1 MFDTILILTDRKVLD
16 KQLQGTVS
24 KLEQTE
30 GVVNN
35 VDLNSQ
41 QLKEFLEK
49 GKDII
54 ITTVQ
59 KFPVISETIS
69 KLKGRSFGVIID
81 EVHSSQSGE
90 TSRHIKKSL
99 SKQEVEGEDEELID
113 YEDIIRED
121 IQSRGKQEHIS
132 YFGFTGTPK
141 NKTLE
146 LFGRKN
152 DVDQFVPFHS
162 YTMKQS
168 ISEGFTLDVL
178 QNYTTY
184 KRYFKVLQS
193 EGEEDKEV
201 PESQVKK
208 ELVQFVDS
216 HDETIRQKVS
226 IILDHFIRVT
236 SKKIDGRGRG
246 MVVVRSRKHCV
257 LFHEE
262 MVKQMRQRGLSYSC
276 LVGFSGSITHNGRE
290 NTEVSLNTENGLSG
304 TNIPDGL
311 KDPRYR
317 ILIVSNK
324 FQTGFDEPL
333 LQSMYVDK
341 KLNGVQCVQ
350 TLSRLNRTK
359 KGKTDTFVLD
369 FVNDTDEIIESFQPY
384 FTTTLLTEETDPD
397 KLYDVLY
404 EIEQYNLY
412 TKYQVDEFCKEFY
425 SKSESDE
432 KLHPIIDRVVDYYR
446 DRLNDEEKDKFK
458 SLIQSFIRL
467 YSYITQIS
475 SFGEVEWE
483 KSFVFLRFLNKKL
496 PKGKNEKV
504 SVLDYIDLDSLRI
517 QMVGESSLSLVDKV
531 GELQPNYGGA
541 GKQMEEEKEL
551 LSEIIEKINN
561 LYGIEISDDDKITME
576 RVYQKVTSDTELAK
590 VMSGR
595 NTEDDKKDFFVGL
608 FKDELGDYTGERL
621 DFYRKVMDPK
631 VFPLIIEGMF
641 RSFSKSLKV

>member
-1 MFDTILILTDRKVLD
+1 
-16 KQLQGTVS
+16 
-24 KLEQTE
+24 
-30 GVVNN
+30 

-59 KFPVISETIS
+59 KFPVISDTIS
-69 KLKGRSFGVIID
+69 KLKGKTFGVIID

-99 SKQEVEGEDEELID
+99 SKQEIEGEDEEVID

-152 DVDQFVPFHS
+152 NVGEFVPFHS

-193 EGEEDKEV
+193 NGEEDKEV

-216 HDETIRQKVS
+216 HEETIRQKVS
-226 IILDHFIRVT
+226 IFLEHFIRIT
-236 SKKIDGRGRG
+236 SKKIDGKGRG

-257 LFHEE
+257 LFQEE
-262 MVKQMRQRGLSYSC
+262 MVKQMREKGLSYSC
-276 LVGFSGSITHNGRE
+276 LVGFSGSIFHNGRE

-341 KLNGVQCVQ
+341 KLSGIQCVQ

-369 FVNDTDEIIESFQPY
+369 FVNDTDDIIESFQPY

-404 EIEQYNLY
+404 DIEQYNLY
-412 TKYQVDEFCKEFY
+412 TKYQVDEFY
-425 SKSESDE
+425 IGGDDSDE
-432 KLHPIIDRVVDYYR
+432 E
-446 DRLNDEEKDKFK
+446 DEDDDGP
-458 SLIQSFIRL
+458 SP
-467 YSYITQIS
+467 QIA
-475 SFGEVEWE
+475 
-483 KSFVFLRFLNKKL
+483 LRF
-496 PKGKNEKV
+496 
-504 SVLDYIDLDSLRI
+504 
-517 QMVGESSLSLVDKV
+517 
-531 GELQPNYGGA
+531 
-541 GKQMEEEKEL
+541 
-551 LSEIIEKINN
+551 
-561 LYGIEISDDDKITME
+561 
-576 RVYQKVTSDTELAK
+576 
-590 VMSGR
+590 
-595 NTEDDKKDFFVGL
+595 
-608 FKDELGDYTGERL
+608 
-621 DFYRKVMDPK
+621 
-631 VFPLIIEGMF
+631 
-641 RSFSKSLKV
+641 

>member
-1 MFDTILILTDRKVLD
+1 
-16 KQLQGTVS
+16 
-24 KLEQTE
+24 
-30 GVVNN
+30 
-35 VDLNSQ
+35 
-41 QLKEFLEK
+41 
-49 GKDII
+49 
-54 ITTVQ
+54 
-59 KFPVISETIS
+59 
-69 KLKGRSFGVIID
+69 
-81 EVHSSQSGE
+81 
-90 TSRHIKKSL
+90 
-99 SKQEVEGEDEELID
+99 
-113 YEDIIRED
+113 
-121 IQSRGKQEHIS
+121 
-132 YFGFTGTPK
+132 
-141 NKTLE
+141 
-146 LFGRKN
+146 
-152 DVDQFVPFHS
+152 
-162 YTMKQS
+162 MKQS

-193 EGEEDKEV
+193 EGEQDKEV

-216 HDETIRQKVS
+216 HEETIRQKVS

-236 SKKIDGRGRG
+236 SKKIYGRGRG

-276 LVGFSGSITHNGRE
+276 LVGFSGSIFHNGRE

-397 KLYDVLY
+397 KLYDILY

-412 TKYQVDEFCKEFY
+412 TKFQVDEFCKEFY

-432 KLHPIIDRVVDYYR
+432 KLHPIIDRVVDNYR

-504 SVLDYIDLDSLRI
+504 SVLDYVDLDSLRI

-531 GELQPNYGGA
+531 GELQPNYGGG

-561 LYGIEISDDDKITME
+561 LYG
-576 RVYQKVTSDTELAK
+576 VEL
-590 VMSGR
+590 G
-595 NTEDDKKDFFVGL
+595 EDDKVSMDKVFSRVTTNEEMSKVMKGDNTDDVKLDFFRDL
-608 FKDELGDYTGERL
+608 FKEEMVDYYGDRME
-621 DFYRKVMDPK
+621 FYRKVMDK
-631 VFPLIIEGMF
+631 RIFPMIVESMF
-641 RSFSKSLKV
+641 RTYSKQL